1 MVRHTEAGLLSM
13 ANAGANTNGSQAR
26 DKLCF
31 ALLNR
36 KRERD
41 REREGERERE
51 RGREAE
57 REREVDF
64 REHRGLCLT

>member
-36 KRERD
+36 EREREGD
-41 REREGERERE
+41 RERGREGEREGERDRARE
-51 RGREAE
+51 R
-57 REREVDF
+57 
-64 REHRGLCLT
+64 